1 MMKSGEQ
8 LCYYD
13 GEGQN
18 TTRTITAENRNLNGS
33 YDILVLGGRR
43 SGSSSLG
50 NEIEEIEEEEDQEQ
64 GTNGGYVPA
73 TELLEINNDNRD
85 GLATIKEGIE
95 VEGSL
100 YSFDFHNNGKAVV
113 YVAVGNS
120 SGNKISKEASMDA
133 LLWTLN
139 HAVPDPSSTI
149 LFLIHIYPETKYIPT
164 PLGLIPVGQVSAA
177 QKENHMAQERG
188 KRRNFLQKFFDA
200 CAATK
205 VKVDTILIESDTE
218 AKAILDL
225 IPICNIR
232 RLILGTSKA
241 NLKKLK
247 SRKGSGTADQIL
259 LNAPEFCEVKII
271 CEGKEMVE
279 LQMFESP
286 SPRAATGES
295 PKTTQSYTQDQNQ
308 AQNESF
314 GCGCF
319 KARVMP

>member
-1 MMKSGEQ
+1 M
-8 LCYYD
+8 
-13 GEGQN
+13 
-18 TTRTITAENRNLNGS
+18 ITANNSLNRNINGS
-33 YDILVLGGRR
+33 YDTV
-43 SGSSSLG
+43 GSSSSNSSLG
-50 NEIEEIEEEEDQEQ
+50 NEIEEIEDDDI
-64 GTNGGYVPA
+64 NGGYVVA
-73 TELLEINNDNRD
+73 SELLEINDNRG
-85 GLATIKEGIE
+85 GLASIKEGE

-100 YSFDFHNNGKAVV
+100 YSFDFHNNGDHAVV
-113 YVAVGNS
+113 YVAVGDN
-120 SGNKISKEASMDA
+120 NKISKESSMDA
-133 LLWTLN
+133 LLWTLK
-139 HAVPDPSSTI
+139 HVVADPSSTI
-149 LFLIHIYPETKYIPT
+149 LFLIHIYPQTKYIPT
-164 PLGLIPVGQVSAA
+164 PLGMIPISQVSAE

-188 KRRNFLQKFFDA
+188 KRRQFLQKFFDA

-247 SRKGSGTADQIL
+247 SRKGGGTADEIL

-286 SPRAATGES
+286 SPQASAGDS
-295 PKTTQSYTQDQNQ
+295 PKPIQSHSQDQNQ
-308 AQNESF
+308 PQNESF

-319 KARVMP
+319 KPRVMP

>member
-1 MMKSGEQ
+1 MKQ
-8 LCYYD
+8 LYCD
-13 GEGQN
+13 
-18 TTRTITAENRNLNGS
+18 
-33 YDILVLGGRR
+33 DDDVLGR
-43 SGSSSLG
+43 SSSLE
-50 NEIEEIEEEEDQEQ
+50 NEIEEIEEEQ
-64 GTNGGYVPA
+64 GTNNGYVRA
-73 TELLEINNDNRD
+73 SDLFEIDNRG
-85 GLATIKEGIE
+85 GLATIKEGHE
-95 VEGSL
+95 VETSTL
-100 YSFDFHNNGKAVV
+100 YSFDFHDNGNAVV
-113 YVAVGNS
+113 YVVVGNS
-120 SGNKISKEASMDA
+120 NKISKETSMDA
-133 LLWTLN
+133 LLWTLKN
-139 HAVPDPSSTI
+139 VVVDPSSTI
-149 LFLIHIYPETKYIPT
+149 VFLIHIYPQTKYIPT
-164 PLGLIPVGQVSAA
+164 PLGLIPIGQVSAE

-188 KRRNFLQKFFDA
+188 KRRQFLQKYYDA

-225 IPICNIR
+225 MPICNIR

-286 SPRAATGES
+286 SPKSTTGNS
-295 PKTTQSYTQDQNQ
+295 PKPILSHTEDQNQ
-308 AQNESF
+308 VQNGSF

-319 KARVMP
+319 KARV

>member
-1 MMKSGEQ
+1 MKQ
-8 LCYYD
+8 LCCD
-13 GEGQN
+13 
-18 TTRTITAENRNLNGS
+18 
-33 YDILVLGGRR
+33 DDVLGR
-43 SGSSSLG
+43 SSSLE
-50 NEIEEIEEEEDQEQ
+50 NEIEEIEEEQ
-64 GTNGGYVPA
+64 GTNDGYVRA
-73 TELLEINNDNRD
+73 SELFEIDNRG
-85 GLATIKEGIE
+85 GLATIKEGHE
-95 VEGSL
+95 VETSTL
-100 YSFDFHNNGKAVV
+100 YSFDFHDNGNAVV
-113 YVAVGNS
+113 YVVVGNS
-120 SGNKISKEASMDA
+120 NKISKETSMDA
-133 LLWTLN
+133 LLWTLEN
-139 HAVPDPSSTI
+139 VVVDPSSTI
-149 LFLIHIYPETKYIPT
+149 VFLIHIYPQTKYIPT
-164 PLGLIPVGQVSAA
+164 PLGLIPVGQVSAE

-188 KRRNFLQKFFDA
+188 KRRQFLQKYYDA

-225 IPICNIR
+225 MPICNIR

-286 SPRAATGES
+286 SPKSTTGNS
-295 PKTTQSYTQDQNQ
+295 PKPIQSHTEDQNQ
-308 AQNESF
+308 VQNGSF

-319 KARVMP
+319 KARV

>member
-1 MMKSGEQ
+1 MMKNGE
-8 LCYYD
+8 LYYYD
-13 GEGQN
+13 DGQGQN
-18 TTRTITAENRNLNGS
+18 TAENN
-33 YDILVLGGRR
+33 
-43 SGSSSLG
+43 SLG
-50 NEIEEIEEEEDQEQ
+50 NEIEEIEEQ
-64 GTNGGYVPA
+64 GTNVGTYVRA
-73 TELLEINNDNRD
+73 SELLEMNR
-85 GLATIKEGIE
+85 GLASIKEVE

-100 YSFDFHNNGKAVV
+100 YSFDFHNTGDHGVV

-120 SGNKISKEASMDA
+120 SGNSNKISKESSMDA
-133 LLWTLN
+133 LVWTLN
-139 HAVPDPSSTI
+139 HAVHDPSSTI

-164 PLGLIPVGQVSAA
+164 PLGLIPIGQVREE

-188 KRRNFLQKFFDA
+188 KRRHFLQKKFDA

-247 SRKGSGTADQIL
+247 PRKGSGTADQIL

-286 SPRAATGES
+286 SPQATTGDS
-295 PKTTQSYTQDQNQ
+295 PKQIQSQNQ
-308 AQNESF
+308 DENEESF

-319 KARVMP
+319 KARRVMS

>member
-1 MMKSGEQ
+1 MTKSGE

-13 GEGQN
+13 GQGQK
-18 TTRTITAENRNLNGS
+18 TST
-33 YDILVLGGRR
+33 
-43 SGSSSLG
+43 SLG
-50 NEIEEIEEEEDQEQ
+50 NEIEEIEEH
-64 GTNGGYVPA
+64 GSNGGYVPA
-73 TELLEINNDNRD
+73 SELLEINT
-85 GLATIKEGIE
+85 GLASIKEVE

-100 YSFDFHNNGKAVV
+100 YSFDFHNNRDHAVV
-113 YVAVGNS
+113 YVAVGHS
-120 SGNKISKEASMDA
+120 SGNSNKISKDSSMDA
-133 LLWTLN
+133 VLWTLN
-139 HAVPDPSSTI
+139 HAVPDYSSTI

-164 PLGLIPVGQVSAA
+164 PCQVSAEK
-177 QKENHMAQERG
+177 KENYMAQERG
-188 KRRNFLQKFFDA
+188 KRRQFLQKFFDA
-200 CAATK
+200 CAARK
-205 VKVDTILIESDTE
+205 VKVDTILIESDME

-225 IPICNIR
+225 IPICNIT

-247 SRKGSGTADQIL
+247 SKKGCGTADQIL

-286 SPRAATGES
+286 PPGQANTADS
-295 PKTTQSYTQDQNQ
+295 PKPIQSHTQDQNR

-314 GCGCF
+314 VCGCF

>member
-1 MMKSGEQ
+1 MKSGEQ
-8 LCYYD
+8 LYCD
-13 GEGQN
+13 DDDEGKK
-18 TTRTITAENRNLNGS
+18 TTNGNC
-33 YDILVLGGRR
+33 DVLGRR
-43 SGSSSLG
+43 RSSSLE
-50 NEIEEIEEEEDQEQ
+50 NEIEEIEEEQ
-64 GTNGGYVPA
+64 GTNINGYVRA
-73 TELLEINNDNRD
+73 SELFEIDNRG
-85 GLATIKEGIE
+85 GLATIKEGHD
-95 VEGSL
+95 VESSTL
-100 YSFDFHNNGKAVV
+100 YSFDFHNNGNVVV

-120 SGNKISKEASMDA
+120 SSANKISKETSMDA
-133 LLWTLN
+133 LLWTLKN
-139 HAVPDPSSTI
+139 VVLDPPSTI
-149 LFLIHIYPETKYIPT
+149 VFLIHIYPETKYIPT
-164 PLGLIPVGQVSAA
+164 PLGLIPIGQVSAE

-188 KRRNFLQKFFDA
+188 KRRQFLQKYYDA

-225 IPICNIR
+225 MPICNIR

-286 SPRAATGES
+286 SPRATTGNS
-295 PKTTQSYTQDQNQ
+295 PKPIQSHTEDQNQ
-308 AQNESF
+308 VQNGSF

-319 KARVMP
+319 KARVFNNLH

>member
-1 MMKSGEQ
+1 MTKSRE

-13 GEGQN
+13 GQGQN
-18 TTRTITAENRNLNGS
+18 TST
-33 YDILVLGGRR
+33 
-43 SGSSSLG
+43 SLG
-50 NEIEEIEEEEDQEQ
+50 NEIVEIEEH
-64 GTNGGYVPA
+64 GSNGGYVPA
-73 TELLEINNDNRD
+73 SELLEINR
-85 GLATIKEGIE
+85 GLASIKEVE

-100 YSFDFHNNGKAVV
+100 YSFDFHNNRDHAVV
-113 YVAVGNS
+113 YVAVGHS
-120 SGNKISKEASMDA
+120 SGNSNKISKDSSMDA

-139 HAVPDPSSTI
+139 HAVPDYSSTI

-164 PLGLIPVGQVSAA
+164 PCQVSAE

-188 KRRNFLQKFFDA
+188 KRRQFLQKFFDA

-205 VKVDTILIESDTE
+205 VKVDTILIESDME

-225 IPICNIR
+225 IPICNIT

-247 SRKGSGTADQIL
+247 SRKGCGTADQIL

-286 SPRAATGES
+286 SPKANTADS
-295 PKTTQSYTQDQNQ
+295 PKPIQSHTHDQNQ

-314 GCGCF
+314 VCGCF